1 MKKNKKEK
9 EIKFLHERL
18 ISDTQL
24 YQMQRRVRNWHKF
37 YYKKV
42 FLPLTRSL

>member
-1 MKKNKKEK
+1 MKKERREKKV
-9 EIKFLHERL
+9 KFLHEKP

-24 YQMQRRVRNWHKF
+24 YQMQRRVRNWHEF

-42 FLPLTRSL
+42 FLPLSRNL